1 VSEVPTS
8 GVSPPTGERQ
18 RSSSDAILPWGESWD
33 AIAQERFNRTDW
45 IELAATILLSLATIA
60 AAWSAYQST
69 RWGGVQANSYSA
81 SGSKRTEATQQNSIF
96 AAQAQIDVMTW
107 ITYLEHR
114 QAGDE
119 VGATFMMD
127 RFRKEFR
134 PAFDAWVAQV
144 PAGEYPPGT
153 PFDLPQ
159 YRPEARR
166 LAGELN
172 AQAEELAATARK
184 ANQIGDNFV
193 LVAVIMASVL
203 FFAGVGSKLKARGLR
218 LFMLLM
224 GATLFLGGISFMLSM
239 PQNFGL

>member
-1 VSEVPTS
+1 MSDEPTS
-8 GVSPPTGERQ
+8 GVSSPAGGEQ
-18 RSSSDAILPWGESWD
+18 PSSSDAIVPWGDSWD
-33 AIAQERFNRTDW
+33 AVARERFNRADW

-60 AAWSAYQST
+60 AAWSAYQAT

-96 AAQAQIDVMTW
+96 TAQAQIDVMTW
-107 ITYLEHR
+107 ITYLEHH

-119 VGATFMMD
+119 RGAAFMME

-134 PAFDAWVAQV
+134 PAFDAWAAQA
-144 PAGEYPPGT
+144 PAGEPPPGT
-153 PFDLPQ
+153 PFDMPQ
-159 YRPEARR
+159 YQPEARQ
-166 LAGELN
+166 LARELN

-184 ANQIGDNFV
+184 ANQLGDNFV

-224 GATLFLGGISFMLSM
+224 GVTLFLGGISFMLSM

>member
-1 VSEVPTS
+1 MSEVPTS

-81 SGSKRTEATQQNSIF
+81 AAAKRTEATQQNSIF

-107 ITYLEHR
+107 ISYLEHR

-119 VGATFMMD
+119 LGATFLKD
-127 RFRKEFR
+127 RFRAEFK
-134 PAFDAWVAQV
+134 PAFDAWVALV
-144 PAGEYPPGT
+144 PPGEVPPGT
-153 PFDLPQ
+153 PFELPQ
-159 YRPEARR
+159 YQPEARR
-166 LAGELN
+166 LANELN
-172 AQAEELAATARK
+172 DAADESAAIARE
-184 ANQIGDNFV
+184 ANQTGDNFV
-193 LVAVIMASVL
+193 LVTVVMASVL
-203 FFAGVGSKLKARGLR
+203 FFAGVGTKVKGRGIR
-218 LFMLLM
+218 LFML
-224 GATLFLGGISFMLSM
+224 GTGVALFIGGLWFMLSM
-239 PQNFGL
+239 PQNVGL